1 MENLKGAELL
11 ALVPDGYTLVDLDKF
26 RHAIKMAGQQGIL
39 PERFAEVLAKKPH
52 VARMWGLKSHM
63 EGAA

>member
-1 MENLKGAELL
+1 MENLQQLCPE
-11 ALVPDGYTLVDLDKF
+11 GYEILDAKKF
-26 RHAIKMAGQQGIL
+26 EHAIKMAGQQGIL

-52 VARMWGLKSHM
+52 VARLWGLKKQM